1 MAVTK
6 AILEKWMVA
15 QKRHRLSDK
24 QVQMARELGLNPDKL
39 GKIDNHKQEPWKA
52 PLPQFIEH
60 IYFKRFKRE
69 EPETVKPLKQILK
82 EMETKKKLQKEKKE
96 ERRKQRSHDMKR
108 SLKAV
113 RFSGFAFLV
122 IRTNYRFF
130 IPHEECPFLFSVFP
144 ILPCPKS
151 SFLSFGK
158 SLPM

>member
-1 MAVTK
+1 MSVTK

-24 QVQMARELGLNPDKL
+24 LVQMARELGLNPDKL

-96 ERRKQRSHDMKR
+96 ERRKQRA
-108 SLKAV
+108 L
-113 RFSGFAFLV
+113 
-122 IRTNYRFF
+122 
-130 IPHEECPFLFSVFP
+130 
-144 ILPCPKS
+144 S
-151 SFLSFGK
+151 SDSAAE
-158 SLPM
+158 

>member
-6 AILEKWMVA
+6 AILEKRMVA

-69 EPETVKPLKQILK
+69 EPETVKPLTQILK

-96 ERRKQRSHDMKR
+96 ERRKQRS
-108 SLKAV
+108 
-113 RFSGFAFLV
+113 
-122 IRTNYRFF
+122 
-130 IPHEECPFLFSVFP
+130 LFSD
-144 ILPCPKS
+144 S
-151 SFLSFGK
+151 AAE
-158 SLPM
+158 

>member
-15 QKRHRLSDK
+15 QRRHRLSDK

-52 PLPQFIEH
+52 PLPQFIEE

-82 EMETKKKLQKEKKE
+82 EIEVKKQLRKQEKDR
-96 ERRKQRSHDMKR
+96 RRKERD
-108 SLKAV
+108 AV
-113 RFSGFAFLV
+113 GNEDV
-122 IRTNYRFF
+122 T
-130 IPHEECPFLFSVFP
+130 
-144 ILPCPKS
+144 
-151 SFLSFGK
+151 GD
-158 SLPM
+158 

>member
-1 MAVTK
+1 MAVKK
-6 AILEKWMVA
+6 AVLKQWMVM

-96 ERRKQRSHDMKR
+96 ERKKQRALSSD
-108 SLKAV
+108 
-113 RFSGFAFLV
+113 
-122 IRTNYRFF
+122 
-130 IPHEECPFLFSVFP
+130 SVAE
-144 ILPCPKS
+144 
-151 SFLSFGK
+151 
-158 SLPM
+158 